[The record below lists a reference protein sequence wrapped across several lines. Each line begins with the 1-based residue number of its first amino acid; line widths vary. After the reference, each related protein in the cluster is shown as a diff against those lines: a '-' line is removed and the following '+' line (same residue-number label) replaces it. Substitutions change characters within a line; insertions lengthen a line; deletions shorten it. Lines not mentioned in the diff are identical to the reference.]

1 MVEKRLKT
9 DVLVIGG
16 GLAGCFTAVTAREA
30 GVEVI
35 LAEKNYCGKTG
46 SSHYARDIM
55 IFKEE
60 WGDNFGEWM
69 SQFDMIGEHIV
80 NQEWADIILRES
92 YPRFRDLVDWGVPFY
107 LNDEFGNTS
116 IGLVSNAIGFPA
128 PGEEPYRYAFRK
140 TKYRK
145 VGKVAKYGER
155 HKMMIARRK
164 VLQSGATII
173 DRIMLTDLIKKD
185 GRVIGAAGF
194 HTVNG
199 DLYFIEAKA
208 VVIATG
214 CLTFRGAWHG
224 CRSNAGEGVTMGY
237 RAGADL
243 SGMEFGYG
251 MYVVS
256 DCDTV
261 TIDGPV
267 AEIGA
272 KKDRVTNGLGEEF
285 MDDIPHIPTNI
296 LWPIEVHKGNGPIYH
311 EAYGMDREKFKDAL
325 EKYNKTAEGPWITML
340 DRAGLDI
347 FKDRFKQ
354 YMGFVGST
362 WAGGLLINTNC
373 ETTVSGL
380 YAVGDAAG
388 TDYTGPTYSAL
399 GSGMCSACVTGYR
412 AGTNAAKFAR
422 ESTQL
427 ETNLEEIAN
436 LKKAIIAPLERR
448 SGFQPDHVL
457 LRIQQTLLP
466 YEVRMV
472 MHGKRLG
479 AAITMIDFF
488 KEHFLPRMQ
497 ATDSHQLRNVHE
509 IRSMVT
515 GAEIILKA
523 ALFRNESRGWFFR
536 EDYPRRDD
544 KNWLKWVRVKQDEKG
559 QMQLSTKDVPRKW
572 QGDLSLPYDERYPLQ
587 YGYGEEA

>member
-1 MVEKRLKT
+1 MAEKRLKT

-16 GLAGCFTAVTAREA
+16 GLAGCFTAVTARESGA
-30 GVEVI
+30 EVI

-69 SQFDMIGEHIV
+69 SQFDMIGEHII
-80 NQEWADIILRES
+80 NQEWAEIILRES

-107 LNDEFGNTS
+107 LNDEFGDTS
-116 IGLVSNAIGFPA
+116 TGLVSYAIGSPA
-128 PGEEPYRYAFRK
+128 PEEEPFRYAFRK

-155 HKMMIARRK
+155 HKMMIARRQ
-164 VLQSGATII
+164 VLKSGATII
-173 DRIMLTDLIKKD
+173 DRIMLTDLIKKN

-208 VVIATG
+208 IVIATG

-261 TIDGPV
+261 TIDGPI

-325 EKYNKTAEGPWITML
+325 EKYNKTAEGPWIEML

-347 FKDRFKQ
+347 FKDRFQQ

-373 ETTVSGL
+373 ETTVPGL

-412 AGTNAAKFAR
+412 AGINAAKFAR
-422 ESTQL
+422 ESIQL
-427 ETNLEEIAN
+427 EASPEEIDS
-436 LKKAIIAPLERR
+436 LKNTILTPLERR

-457 LRIQQTLLP
+457 LRIQQTILP

-472 MHGKRLG
+472 MHGKRLE
-479 AAITMIDFF
+479 AALTMIDFF

-509 IRSMVT
+509 IRSMIA
-515 GAEIILKA
+515 GAEIMLRT
-523 ALFRNESRGWFFR
+523 ALFRTESRGWFFR

-559 QMQLSTKDVPRKW
+559 QMQIYTEDVPRKW
-572 QGDLSLPYDERYPLQ
+572 QGDLSLPYNERYPLQ
-587 YGYGEEA
+587 YGYGEE